1 METAATHPVSHAHGQ
16 LAHGHGHEHGHLKLH
31 YQPALPISNG
41 KLMMW
46 LFLSTEIM
54 FFAGLIAVYIVLRFG
69 ALTWPSQSA
78 VHLEER
84 IGFINTFVLI
94 CSSVTVVLSLEACRS
109 HNPAMAKMWLAA
121 TLALGGVFLAIKA
134 YEYNQKFLHGIYPR
148 YPRSQIYERPDL
160 EYGSAVRVRAQELLV
175 PLQTAGYDK
184 PLSAAQTRRL
194 KRLEA
199 AAQRS
204 PQEEQAYR
212 RLRARREGYE
222 RFRFL
227 QDLKTRASST
237 QPDVLA
243 ALAAEIMPIRPRGSH
258 EHLEGLNDLNPW
270 LKMPIVIPGGN
281 MWASTYFTLTGFHA
295 LHVLVGLIV
304 FAIMMPMRFTPDRA
318 NMIEN
323 IGLYWHFVDIVW
335 IFLLPL
341 LYLF

>member
-1 METAATHPVSHAHGQ
+1 METALATHHAS
-16 LAHGHGHEHGHLKLH
+16 HGHDHGEGHGHLKLQ

-109 HNPAMAKMWLAA
+109 GNAAMAKLWLAA

-134 YEYNQKFLHGIYPR
+134 YEYNQKFSHGIYPR

-160 EYGSAVRVRAQELLV
+160 EYGSAVRVRALELLV
-175 PLQTAGYDK
+175 PLQSAGYDK
-184 PLSAAQTRRL
+184 PLSGTQARKL
-194 KRLEA
+194 KRLEQ

-204 PQEEQAYR
+204 PEEEQAYR
-212 RLRARREGYE
+212 RLKAHSDGYE
-222 RFRFL
+222 RVRFL
-227 QDLKTRASST
+227 QDLRTRASST
-237 QPDVLA
+237 QPEVLA
-243 ALAAEIMPIRPRGSH
+243 GLAAEIMPIQPRGSH
-258 EHLEGLNDLNPW
+258 EHLVGLNDLNPW

-295 LHVLVGLIV
+295 LHVLAGLIV
-304 FAIMMPMRFTPDRA
+304 FAVLLPMQFTPDRA
-318 NMIEN
+318 NILEN
-323 IGLYWHFVDIVW
+323 VGLYWHFVDIVW
-335 IFLLPL
+335 IFLFPL

>member
-1 METAATHPVSHAHGQ
+1 MESAVVTHHAS
-16 LAHGHGHEHGHLKLH
+16 HGHDHPPGHGHGHLKLQ

-109 HNPAMAKMWLAA
+109 HNATMAKLWLAA

-134 YEYNQKFLHGIYPR
+134 YEYNQKFSHGIYPR
-148 YPRSQIYERPDL
+148 FPRSQIYERPDL

-175 PLQTAGYDK
+175 PLQTAGYEK
-184 PLSAAQTRRL
+184 PLSAQQQRRL
-194 KRLEA
+194 NALAQAKARTPEEERAFQRLKM
-199 AAQRS
+199 RS
-204 PQEEQAYR
+204 DR
-212 RLRARREGYE
+212 YE
-222 RFRFL
+222 RYRFL
-227 QDLKTRASST
+227 QDLKARASST
-237 QPDVLA
+237 NPEVLA
-243 ALAAEIMPIRPRGSH
+243 ALAAEIMPIQPKGSH
-258 EHLEGLNDLNPW
+258 EHLVGLNDLNPW

-281 MWASTYFTLTGFHA
+281 MWATTYFTLTGFHA

-304 FAIMMPMRFTPDRA
+304 FAVLLPMRFTPDRA
-318 NMIEN
+318 NILEN

-335 IFLLPL
+335 IFLFPL

>member
-1 METAATHPVSHAHGQ
+1 MESAVLTHHAS
-16 LAHGHGHEHGHLKLH
+16 HGHDHPPDHGHLKLQ

-109 HNPAMAKMWLAA
+109 HNGAMAKLWLAA

-134 YEYNQKFLHGIYPR
+134 YEYNQKFSHGIYPQ

-175 PLQTAGYDK
+175 PLQTAGYEK
-184 PLSAAQTRRL
+184 PLSKAEVRRL
-194 KRLEA
+194 KRLEQA
-199 AAQRS
+199 EERT

-212 RLRARREGYE
+212 QLRARSDGYE

-227 QDLKTRASST
+227 QDLKARASST
-237 QPDVLA
+237 SPEVLA
-243 ALAAEIMPIRPRGSH
+243 ALAAEIMPIQPKGSH
-258 EHLEGLNDLNPW
+258 EHLVGLNDLNPW

-281 MWASTYFTLTGFHA
+281 MWATTYFTLTGFHA

-304 FAIMMPMRFTPDRA
+304 FAALLPMHFTPDRA
-318 NMIEN
+318 NIIEN

-335 IFLLPL
+335 IFLFPL